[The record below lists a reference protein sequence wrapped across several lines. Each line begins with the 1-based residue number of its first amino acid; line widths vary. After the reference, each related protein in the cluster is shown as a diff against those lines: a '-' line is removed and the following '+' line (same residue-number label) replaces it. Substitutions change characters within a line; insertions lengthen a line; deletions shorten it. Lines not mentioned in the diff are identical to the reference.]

1 MKILLRKGAGKEE
14 DFLRSVSEA
23 AAAGIPSA
31 LLAGAAAYLPSKKKH
46 HDAQRRLWLVW
57 AGLLLFA
64 IVSRLAAASLVV
76 FEDGRHLRVEKYEVV
91 GDDRLTVS
99 LIGGGTMTIPLDV
112 VERIVDDEYERL
124 PDPPKLVPD
133 ANIAA
138 RLLAGEKRSV
148 RTFSEKPSSSPGL
161 SPPSVVPFSP
171 PFSSQ
176 ILEAAKRHRID
187 PAFIAAV
194 IKVESNGHPH
204 AVSRKGARGLMQL
217 MPATAR
223 RLGVKSPFDP
233 RENIRGGAAYLAELA
248 ERFGERNADLILA
261 AYNAGEQAVDEYGGV
276 PPYRETRDYV
286 RRVLALWNPPVPLS
300 SAAF

>member
-1 MKILLRKGAGKEE
+1 MRI
-14 DFLRSVSEA
+14 S
-23 AAAGIPSA
+23 
-31 LLAGAAAYLPSKKKH
+31 
-46 HDAQRRLWLVW
+46 LVW
-57 AGLLLFA
+57 AGLFLLLV
-64 IVSRLAAASLVV
+64 VSRPSAASLVV

-91 GDDRLTVS
+91 GDDRLAVS

-133 ANIAA
+133 AAIAA
-138 RLLAGEKRSV
+138 KLLAGEKRSV
-148 RTFSEKPSSSPGL
+148 RTFSEKPTSSPGL

-171 PFSSQ
+171 PFLSQ

-194 IKVESNGHPH
+194 IKVESNSYPH

-233 RENIRGGAAYLAELA
+233 RDNIRGGAAYLAELA
-248 ERFGERNADLILA
+248 DRFGESNADLILA
-261 AYNAGEQAVDEYGGV
+261 AYNAGEQAVEEYGGV